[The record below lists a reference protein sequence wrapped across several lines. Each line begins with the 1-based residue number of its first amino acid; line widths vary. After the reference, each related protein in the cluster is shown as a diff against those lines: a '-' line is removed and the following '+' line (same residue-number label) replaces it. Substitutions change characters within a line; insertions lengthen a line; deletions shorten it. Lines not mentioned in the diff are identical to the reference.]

1 MIETAIIDRFS
12 RQASENR
19 ISSIY
24 LGLGYCAVCL
34 EDGSVGVAA
43 TLLPPVSGCR
53 VWKDPVE
60 YEGRSAKVLL
70 DVLADPDRERLSR
83 SLAIALVGALN
94 QRGSSTL
101 LTDTLSVTEHLGVG
115 HNGKVAM
122 IGSIEPIVRELSS
135 QGIEVRQYDIGK
147 GIGEQREFHF
157 WCSTEADALV
167 LTATSI
173 ILGGFDR
180 IWQQIGRHLP
190 TMLVGPS
197 TILSPEIYRDYP
209 IHHCCGIHITDGQ
222 EVLKAVRQGR
232 GTKAILAGA
241 RKVYSVCPEGV

>member
-12 RQASENR
+12 RPASENR

-43 TLLPPVSGCR
+43 TLLSPVSGCR
-53 VWKDPVE
+53 VWKDPVQ

-70 DVLADPDRERLSR
+70 DVLADTDRERLSR
-83 SLAIALVGALN
+83 SVAIALVGALN
-94 QRGSSTL
+94 QKMAGTL
-101 LTDTLSVTEHLGVG
+101 LPDALSAAEHLGVDK
-115 HNGKVAM
+115 NSKVAM
-122 IGSIEPIVRELSS
+122 IGSIEPIARELST
-135 QGIEVRQYDIGK
+135 QGVQIRQYDIGK
-147 GIGEQREFHF
+147 GVGEQREFYS
-157 WCSTEADALV
+157 WCSTKADALV

-173 ILGGFDR
+173 ILGGFDM
-180 IWQQIGRHLP
+180 IWQQIGRPLP

-197 TILSPEIYRDYP
+197 TILSPEIYRTYP
-209 IHHCCGIHITDGQ
+209 VRHCCGIHITDGQ

-232 GTKAILAGA
+232 GTKAILSGA